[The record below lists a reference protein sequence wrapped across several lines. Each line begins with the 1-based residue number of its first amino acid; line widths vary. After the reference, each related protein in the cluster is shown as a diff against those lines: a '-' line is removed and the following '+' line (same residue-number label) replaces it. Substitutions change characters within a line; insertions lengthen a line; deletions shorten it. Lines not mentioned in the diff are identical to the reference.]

1 MSETTPIDR
10 LWERLAEAI
19 DEAGPDKELLF
30 LCKLALLLGH
40 EIGDGDRVDSIRLA
54 RRDAGK

>member
-10 LWERLAEAI
+10 LWERLADAI
-19 DEAGPDKELLF
+19 DAAGPDKELLF

-40 EIGDGDRVDSIRLA
+40 EIGDADRVETLIAAAL
-54 RRDAGK
+54 RDMD